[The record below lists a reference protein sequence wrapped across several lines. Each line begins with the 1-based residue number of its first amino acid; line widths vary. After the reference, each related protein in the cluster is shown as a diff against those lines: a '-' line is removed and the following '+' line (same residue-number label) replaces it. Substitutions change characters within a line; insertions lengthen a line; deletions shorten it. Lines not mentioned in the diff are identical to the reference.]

1 MEKFPHTYRMDLAFN
16 GSNYGGWQR
25 QTDGTLSVQEVVEN
39 VLRRI
44 TGEVFRHTRHKQLCG
59 DSYGIC
65 PPLLF
70 VGIYTKEQCR

>member
-39 VLRRI
+39 VLRLQAETCTFSSPVIRRR
-44 TGEVFRHTRHKQLCG
+44 TFSTTSCTERVPSVCRCQ
-59 DSYGIC
+59 
-65 PPLLF
+65 PP
-70 VGIYTKEQCR
+70 